1 MSTSKLGRLSLIGD
15 QECWGPAWTTVLV
28 YHSTFVCGLTHLL
41 DSKWN
46 FYEMNKLYGCEE
58 ILTRRETEVM

>member
-1 MSTSKLGRLSLIGD
+1 MSTSKLGELSLIGD
-15 QECWGPAWTTVLV
+15 QERWGPTGTTVLV
-28 YHSTFVCGLTHLL
+28 YHSVFVCELTHLL
-41 DSKWN
+41 DSKWD